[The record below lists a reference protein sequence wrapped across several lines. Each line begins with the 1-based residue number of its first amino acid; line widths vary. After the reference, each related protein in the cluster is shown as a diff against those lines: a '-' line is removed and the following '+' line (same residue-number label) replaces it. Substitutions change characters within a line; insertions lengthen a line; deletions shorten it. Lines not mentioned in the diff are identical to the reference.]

1 MYSHGLSCNRHSM
14 RYRLCMKH
22 LTLLILL
29 ALAPLSWG
37 KVRLVCTST
46 IENQTF
52 EPSHKTESDDPIT
65 VVLRNIRRPYSAK
78 IVGGRSLPVEISD
91 DKERYVGKEGS
102 SDQGDYISLSI
113 HRQTLEI
120 SYSSRLGYTED
131 SFTGQCEVVKV
142 PSLSL
147 NSYFLKYK
155 I

>member
-1 MYSHGLSCNRHSM
+1 
-14 RYRLCMKH
+14 
-22 LTLLILL
+22 
-29 ALAPLSWG
+29 
-37 KVRLVCTST
+37 LVCTGT
-46 IENQTF
+46 MENHAF
-52 EPSHKTESDDPIT
+52 KPSHKTESDDPIT
-65 VVLRNIRRPYSAK
+65 VVLRNKIRPYSAK
-78 IVGGRSLPVEISD
+78 IVGGRSLPMEISD

-113 HRQTLEI
+113 HRQTLQM

>member
-1 MYSHGLSCNRHSM
+1 MHDSR
-14 RYRLCMKH
+14 MKQ
-22 LTLLILL
+22 LALIIVL

-37 KVRLVCTST
+37 KVRLVCTGT
-46 IENQTF
+46 IETQTF

-102 SDQGDYISLSI
+102 SDQGDYVSLSI
-113 HRQTLEI
+113 PRPTLEM
-120 SYSSRLGYTED
+120 SYSSRLGDRED
-131 SFTGQCEVVKV
+131 SFTGQCKVVKV

>member
-1 MYSHGLSCNRHSM
+1 M

-78 IVGGRSLPVEISD
+78 IVGGRSLPIKISD

-102 SDQGDYISLSI
+102 YERGDYVSLSI
-113 HRQTLEI
+113 HRQTLEM
-120 SYSSRLGYTED
+120 SYSGRLGDRED
-131 SFTGQCEVVKV
+131 FFTGQCEVVLV
-142 PSLSL
+142 PSLSNYL
-147 NSYFLKYK
+147 LKYK